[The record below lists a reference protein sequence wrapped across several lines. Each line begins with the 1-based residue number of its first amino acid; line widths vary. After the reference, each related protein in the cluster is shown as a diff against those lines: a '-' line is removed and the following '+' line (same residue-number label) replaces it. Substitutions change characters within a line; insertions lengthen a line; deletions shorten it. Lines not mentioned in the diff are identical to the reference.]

1 MSSNMFHL
9 PLVRGCAVPSVGSA
23 RPWAPAVSGA
33 GNASVPA
40 QASGPV
46 QAFGG
51 PAATERSAK
60 IAERR
65 RMSAATPRPL
75 AVKAELPLIDT
86 RKQYVHMTRVA
97 AGGDG
102 AMGPQPEREPV

>member
-9 PLVRGCAVPSVGSA
+9 PLVRGCAVPSLGSA
-23 RPWAPAVSGA
+23 WPWAPAVSGA

-40 QASGPV
+40 RNSSR
-46 QAFGG
+46 
-51 PAATERSAK
+51 PAAAERSVK

-65 RMSAATPRPL
+65 RMPAAAPRPL
-75 AVKAELPLIDT
+75 SVKAELPLVDI
-86 RKQYVHMTRVA
+86 RKQYVHLTRVA

>member
-1 MSSNMFHL
+1 MSSNTFHL

-40 QASGPV
+40 QASGW
-46 QAFGG
+46 
-51 PAATERSAK
+51 PAAAERSVKFAGP
-60 IAERR
+60 RR
-65 RMSAATPRPL
+65 TSAATPRPL
-75 AVKAELPLIDT
+75 AVQAELPLIDT
-86 RKQYVHMTRVA
+86 RNQYVHMTRVA